1 MPWLV
6 KSYSF
11 VVEGHRERQQHNY
24 TMGSNHFYDRIWIS
38 VFLIYFQDLLTIYP
52 TFEKM
57 ENMKSNNAWNK
68 VAFKFKN
75 MYDSRIILA
84 PFFSRGVQSS
94 RDVTYDKGRN
104 QSSIAHLSH
113 DLYVSIEFNQVCW
126 RQAVLS
132 SSSTYI
138 LAFHA
143 VSYIDSGVI
152 AWARYLTVWFGF
164 DR

>member
-1 MPWLV
+1 
-6 KSYSF
+6 
-11 VVEGHRERQQHNY
+11 
-24 TMGSNHFYDRIWIS
+24 
-38 VFLIYFQDLLTIYP
+38 
-52 TFEKM
+52 
-57 ENMKSNNAWNK
+57 
-68 VAFKFKN
+68 

-152 AWARYLTVWFGF
+152 A
-164 DR
+164 